1 MTKVQPIGQRGPS
14 GRGHLVLPLP
24 PSAQYLVSIQL
35 VDEHVCEQLAPPL
48 SLEVVIRKSGTTRT
62 RNSDHPSHE
71 SNDSPGLSFERCTH
85 VLHAYLLTLLIAGAR

>member
-35 VDEHVCEQLAPPL
+35 VDEHVCEQLAPSL
-48 SLEVVIRKSGTTRT
+48 SLSRLLYVKVER
-62 RNSDHPSHE
+62 
-71 SNDSPGLSFERCTH
+71 PGLETVTIRVTNPTTH
-85 VLHAYLLTLLIAGAR
+85 QASGSSAVHMFYMLTCLLC